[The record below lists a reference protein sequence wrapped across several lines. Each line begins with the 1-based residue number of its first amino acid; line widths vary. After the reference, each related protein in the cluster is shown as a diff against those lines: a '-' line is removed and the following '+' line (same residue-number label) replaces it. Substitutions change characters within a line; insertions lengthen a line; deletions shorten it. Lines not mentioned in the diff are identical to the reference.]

1 MREPKTMVGI
11 LVLLVLIVCCLV
23 YVFKIAALYP
33 KVQEE
38 IHMTPS
44 PTPVYGNTMIVTPD
58 PAAPT
63 TVPILRN
70 GSKGINVT
78 QLQTRLAEL
87 GYLTGQ
93 IDGVFGNGT
102 EAALIA
108 FQSQNGLTADG
119 IAGEATFSILYSDAA
134 KAYTEVTH
142 SPSPVPTLVPTQ
154 APTQTPTPEPTPTPD
169 VRTRG
174 YVVDGMPI
182 LVNKSHL
189 LPDTYQPYELV
200 ELNSYCPASVV
211 KIKYTDMWAEKEAVD
226 ALLSLLEAG
235 IAQGEGNWQISAAY
249 RTVAQQQTLFDRQV
263 NSYIKNNGLS
273 RSKAISATR
282 KTVADPGTSEHHLGL
297 AFDITIPGK
306 TFGSTSQAKWLA
318 ENCWDYGFILRY
330 TEEKQQIT
338 GFLAEPWHFRYVG
351 TEHSRIMHE
360 ENLCLEEYLE
370 AYGNITFEDE

>member
-1 MREPKTMVGI
+1 
-11 LVLLVLIVCCLV
+11 
-23 YVFKIAALYP
+23 
-33 KVQEE
+33 
-38 IHMTPS
+38 
-44 PTPVYGNTMIVTPD
+44 
-58 PAAPT
+58 
-63 TVPILRN
+63 
-70 GSKGINVT
+70 
-78 QLQTRLAEL
+78 
-87 GYLTGQ
+87 
-93 IDGVFGNGT
+93 
-102 EAALIA
+102 
-108 FQSQNGLTADG
+108 
-119 IAGEATFSILYSDAA
+119 
-134 KAYTEVTH
+134 
-142 SPSPVPTLVPTQ
+142 
-154 APTQTPTPEPTPTPD
+154 
-169 VRTRG
+169 
-174 YVVDGMPI
+174 
-182 LVNKSHL
+182 
-189 LPDTYQPYELV
+189 
-200 ELNSYCPASVV
+200 
-211 KIKYTDMWAEKEAVD
+211 
-226 ALLSLLEAG
+226 
-235 IAQGEGNWQISAAY
+235 GEGNWQISAAY